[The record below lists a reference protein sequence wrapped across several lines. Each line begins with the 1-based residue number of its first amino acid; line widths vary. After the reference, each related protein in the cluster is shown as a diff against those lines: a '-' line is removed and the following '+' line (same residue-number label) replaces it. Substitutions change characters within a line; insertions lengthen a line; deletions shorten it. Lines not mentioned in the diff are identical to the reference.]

1 MPVSWIT
8 VLKAVPWGDVI
19 SNAPVVVDGARKL
32 WNTVGRKGDRAERD
46 QAGTTGESSAT
57 AGGSTQPAPVDA
69 GAAMAGL
76 QTRLDSTDTRLNAL
90 QDQMITSSE
99 LIKALAEQNG
109 QLIARIDTMR
119 RRGAW
124 LGVAALLALV
134 GALVAIALAWPGAR

>member
-1 MPVSWIT
+1 MPIPWIT

-32 WNTVGRKGDRAERD
+32 WNTVGRKVGRDAEASAPAAPPGGEASAAPAAPWDTATELARL
-46 QAGTTGESSAT
+46 QA
-57 AGGSTQPAPVDA
+57 
-69 GAAMAGL
+69 
-76 QTRLDSTDTRLNAL
+76 RLHANDTRLEAL
-90 QDQMITSSE
+90 HDQMITSSE

-124 LGVAALLALV
+124 LAVGLVVTLVVAL
-134 GALVAIALAWPGAR
+134 IALARALPAAG

>member
-1 MPVSWIT
+1 MPISWLT

-32 WNTVGRKGDRAERD
+32 WNNVGRKGNTAPGPAQPTAAATDTCAAPTD
-46 QAGTTGESSAT
+46 TAT
-57 AGGSTQPAPVDA
+57 ALAQLRARMDRGDE
-69 GAAMAGL
+69 
-76 QTRLDSTDTRLNAL
+76 RLEAL
-90 QDQMITSSE
+90 HDQMITSSE

-124 LGVAALLALV
+124 LALGATLALALAVAALV
-134 GALVAIALAWPGAR
+134 RAWPDGG

>member
-1 MPVSWIT
+1 MPIPWIT

-32 WNTVGRKGDRAERD
+32 WNTVGRKVGRDAEASAPAAPPGGEAPAAPLDTATELARL
-46 QAGTTGESSAT
+46 QA
-57 AGGSTQPAPVDA
+57 
-69 GAAMAGL
+69 
-76 QTRLDSTDTRLNAL
+76 RLHANDTRLEAL
-90 QDQMITSSE
+90 HDQMITSSE

-124 LGVAALLALV
+124 LAVGLVVTLVVAL
-134 GALVAIALAWPGAR
+134 IALARALPAAG